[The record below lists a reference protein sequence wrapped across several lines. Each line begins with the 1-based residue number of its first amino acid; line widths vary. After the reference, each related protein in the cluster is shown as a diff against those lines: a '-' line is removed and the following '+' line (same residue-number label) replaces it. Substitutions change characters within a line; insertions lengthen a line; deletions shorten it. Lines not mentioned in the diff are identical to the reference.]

1 MEKLL
6 VEKLKNQLPPKPC
19 PPRKAFF
26 FCPSNSKPRKELL
39 TMTDLERKITSEK
52 ALDAAIRQLKTQDDW
67 FLTTKT
73 CAAYKPVPQSPA
85 KP

>member
-1 MEKLL
+1 
-6 VEKLKNQLPPKPC
+6 
-19 PPRKAFF
+19 
-26 FCPSNSKPRKELL
+26 
-39 TMTDLERKITSEK
+39 MTDFERKITSEK

-67 FLTTKT
+67 FLITKT